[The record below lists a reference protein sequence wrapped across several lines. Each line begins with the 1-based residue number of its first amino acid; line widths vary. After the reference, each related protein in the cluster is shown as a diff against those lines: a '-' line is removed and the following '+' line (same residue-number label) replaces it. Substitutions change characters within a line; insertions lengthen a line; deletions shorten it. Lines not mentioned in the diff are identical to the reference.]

1 MTEATGT
8 EDGKKTGTALTGK
21 GEPMSSPIDYSKT
34 IFSQG
39 LMCYNTNNCNY
50 CIVINGEKGSENDRC
65 SLVMEM
71 CGDGGFML
79 HTPPNRA
86 LIPTGKVIALKFLA
100 KALQK
105 YVVIDD

>member
-1 MTEATGT
+1 MTIIQ
-8 EDGKKTGTALTGK
+8 K
-21 GEPMSSPIDYSKT
+21 GEPMRNPIDYSKT

-71 CGDGGFML
+71 CGDGTFML